1 VLVVVASAQVVAG
14 LAILLVGAWLAV
26 RSASALAALLGLS
39 PVIIG
44 ATVVAFGT
52 SAPEFLVSTL
62 SAARGSPELAFG
74 NAVGSN
80 ITNVALI
87 LGLSAVIVPLQI
99 HERLLRWEMPVLLV
113 ATLAF
118 MLFLANGTLGR
129 LEGAAM
135 FVALL
140 TFLVLSFR
148 LWPEAAAEAAA
159 EGEIEAPRDIRGT
172 LIHSGWLVLGI
183 AGLAAG
189 AEVLV
194 RGATT
199 MAESAGLSQLAIGAT
214 VVATGTSLPE
224 LATSAVAAWKKED
237 DIAVANVVG
246 SNIFNLL
253 AVLGLAATIAPL
265 DVSRDVYSFEMP
277 ILLVSS
283 LVLLPLAWR
292 RFRIGRTEGALLFA
306 SYFVFT
312 AAILARGGM
321 T

>member
-1 VLVVVASAQVVAG
+1 LLVASAQVVAG
-14 LAILLVGAWLAV
+14 LAILLFGAWLAV

-39 PVIIG
+39 PVVIG

-62 SAARGSPELAFG
+62 AATRGSSDLAFG
-74 NAVGSN
+74 NVVGSN

-87 LGLSAVIVPLQI
+87 LGLSAIIVPLQI

-113 ATLAF
+113 ATLALI
-118 MLFLANGTLGR
+118 LFLSNGTLGR

-135 FVALL
+135 FIAIVV
-140 TFLVLSFR
+140 FLVLSFR

-159 EGEIEAPRDIRGT
+159 EGDFEAPKDVRGALT
-172 LIHSGWLVLGI
+172 QSAWLVVGVAAL
-183 AGLAAG
+183 AGG
-189 AEVLV
+189 AEFLV
-194 RGATT
+194 RGAVT
-199 MAESAGLSQLAIGAT
+199 MAESAGLSELAIGAT

-224 LATSAVAAWKKED
+224 LATSAMAAWKKED

-253 AVLGLAATIAPL
+253 AVLGLAATIAPIQ
-265 DVSRDVYSFEMP
+265 VSRDVYTFEMP

-312 AAILARGGM
+312 AAILARGG
-321 T
+321 TA